1 MMGLYYKQTLE
12 IMQHVQKYRDPHTDC
27 RNHLCSNHNQRHNH
41 CGKIQKKKNELVYRK
56 IHTD

>member
-1 MMGLYYKQTLE
+1 MGLYYQ
-12 IMQHVQKYRDPHTDC
+12 QHEKLCKMYKNTGTHTDC

-41 CGKIQKKKNELVYRK
+41 CGKTQKNKKELFYRK